1 MLELILI
8 TLSLLVLMAASC
20 TDLKTREVPDWLN
33 YGFLAAGL
41 GIRTIYSFQEGW
53 STLLSGVLGLVVAF
67 LLGSIFYLTHQ
78 WGGGDTKLLAGLG
91 AMIGI
96 SYPFSPASLEL
107 GWFLLALLFVGA
119 LYGLVWMIV
128 IFFQKKQQVSRH
140 FRFLLGE
147 YKGIHIASGG
157 AAAFFAFASI
167 PLPFLWPL
175 VLFPL
180 VLFYLFLFVESV
192 EQTSFFK
199 DVAISTLTE
208 GDWLA
213 EDIFIDGRRVVKS
226 TTLGMKELTT
236 LNRLKTEGRLKTV
249 LIKEGL
255 PFVPSF
261 LLAYLL
267 VKFGGEGVAIIWQG
281 VWG

>member
-1 MLELILI
+1 MLELILLI
-8 TLSLLVLMAASC
+8 ISILVLFLASY

-33 YGFLAAGL
+33 YGFIAAAL

-53 STLLSGVLGLVVAF
+53 STLLSGVIGLAVAF
-67 LLGSIFYLTHQ
+67 LVGSIFYLTHQ
-78 WGGGDTKLLAGLG
+78 WGGGDTKLLAGMG

-96 SYPFSPASLEL
+96 SYPFSKASLTL
-107 GWFLLALLFVGA
+107 LWFFLALLFIGA
-119 LYGLVWMIV
+119 LYGLAWMI
-128 IFFQKKQQVSRH
+128 ILFLQKKQQVSRH

-157 AAAFFAFASI
+157 AAVFFALTSI

-199 DVAISTLTE
+199 DVAIGKLTE

-213 EDIFIDGRRVVKS
+213 EDVFVEGKRVVKS
-226 TTLGMKELTT
+226 TTLGMKELST
-236 LNRLKTEGRLKTV
+236 LNRLKTEGKLKTV

-267 VKFGGEGVAIIWQG
+267 VKFGGEWVATIWQRM
-281 VWG
+281 WG